1 MLEELQEQLE
11 AIANPPSH
19 LKQDAY
25 FRCYVCPIYFMLLF
39 PQEEREEAKKA
50 FKQITAEAVKRNIH
64 FGRLGAAAIRG
75 EYELPP
81 FIQKNLANW
90 EKAML
95 YLAYGSSDVDTSLPR
110 NLIQAAKANV
120 NLMMI
125 DEMQQVLQQEF
136 K

>member
-1 MLEELQEQLE
+1 MLNELQEQLE
-11 AIANPPSH
+11 RIANPPSH

-25 FRCYVCPIYFMLLF
+25 FRCYVCPKYFILLF
-39 PQEEREEAKKA
+39 PKEEREEAKVA
-50 FKQITAEAVKRNIH
+50 FMQIHADAVKQNIH

-75 EYELPP
+75 EYELPL
-81 FIQKNLANW
+81 FIQNNLTNW

-110 NLIQAAKANV
+110 NLVRDAKANV

-125 DEMQQVLQQEF
+125 DEMQQVLQQD
-136 K
+136 